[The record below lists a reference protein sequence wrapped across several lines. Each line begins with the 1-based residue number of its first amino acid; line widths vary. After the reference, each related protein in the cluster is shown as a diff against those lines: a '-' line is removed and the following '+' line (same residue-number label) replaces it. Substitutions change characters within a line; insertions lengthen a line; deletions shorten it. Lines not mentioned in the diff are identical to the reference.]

1 MAAGERRFPV
11 VRKRWGTAAQLDQV
25 DIHIHSDQ
33 LVVGVRLVGVGRGR
47 CGRAVLFSNPEWL
60 CMRTGE
66 TLKMTTYG
74 NIFQLLLERVSEDAG
89 WVLQIVHNTRGAGLT
104 EPELVAELDQARV
117 SGVQRHLK
125 NLEDLGLVVCVDSIW
140 KTTWT
145 GAGVSNWRTQLLSA
159 EEGQTVAEPR
169 EGENGHHPGP
179 ECSEFRAA
187 LFAPGYCWCCRPR
200 NKHSSEAIKAA
211 ERLLKQR

>member
-1 MAAGERRFPV
+1 MRR
-11 VRKRWGTAAQLDQV
+11 D
-25 DIHIHSDQ
+25 
-33 LVVGVRLVGVGRGR
+33 
-47 CGRAVLFSNPEWL
+47 
-60 CMRTGE
+60 E
-66 TLKMTTYG
+66 TLRMTTYG

-104 EPELVAELDQARV
+104 EAELVAELDQARV

-125 NLEDLGLVVCVDSIW
+125 NLEDLGLVVCVESIW

-179 ECSEFRAA
+179 ECNEFRAA
-187 LFAPGYCWCCRPR
+187 LFSPGYCWCCRPR

>member
-1 MAAGERRFPV
+1 
-11 VRKRWGTAAQLDQV
+11 
-25 DIHIHSDQ
+25 
-33 LVVGVRLVGVGRGR
+33 
-47 CGRAVLFSNPEWL
+47 
-60 CMRTGE
+60 MRNGE
-66 TLKMTTYG
+66 TLRMTTYG
-74 NIFQLLLERVSEDAG
+74 NMFQLLLEKVSEDAG
-89 WVLQIVHNTRGAGLT
+89 WVLQIVHNTRGAQLT
-104 EPELVAELDQARV
+104 EAELAAELAQARV
-117 SGVQRHLK
+117 SGLKRHLQD
-125 NLEDLGLVVCVDSIW
+125 LEELGLVVCVDSIW

-187 LFAPGYCWCCRPR
+187 LFSPGYCWCCRPR

>member
-1 MAAGERRFPV
+1 MAGERRFPFV
-11 VRKRWGTAAQLDQV
+11 QKRRVTAAQLHQV

-33 LVVGVRLVGVGRGR
+33 LVGGVHLVEVWPGADPAQQ
-47 CGRAVLFSNPEWL
+47 CCFEEWL
-60 CMRTGE
+60 CMRNGE
-66 TLKMTTYG
+66 TLRMTTYG
-74 NIFQLLLERVSEDAG
+74 NMFQLLLEKVSEDAG
-89 WVLQIVHNTRGAGLT
+89 WVLQIVHNTRGAQLT
-104 EPELVAELDQARV
+104 EAELAAELAQAKV
-117 SGVQRHLK
+117 SGLKRHLK
-125 NLEDLGLVVCVDSIW
+125 DLKELGLVVCVDSIW

-187 LFAPGYCWCCRPR
+187 LFSPGYCWCCRPR